1 MVFVLFEENLQ
12 SEEEDEEKDS
22 GLKLE
27 FGGWV
32 NHINLGHGFQL
43 DFSWIRFASR
53 HMSTTLVA
61 FLEFRDIIVFLF
73 I

>member
-1 MVFVLFEENLQ
+1 MVFVSFEENLQ
-12 SEEEDEEKDS
+12 GEEEDEEKDS
-22 GLKLE
+22 ELKLE

-53 HMSTTLVA
+53 HVSATLA
-61 FLEFRDIIVFLF
+61 FLEFLDIIVFLF